1 MNLALDSLL
10 VRRTMP
16 STARYIIPLEGGETN
31 GAASP
36 IASRKLFRGVVMLK
50 SYLGFETLKN
60 EINELPMAGRIYTKP
75 KINKDNIVAA
85 EFVVISSD
93 EVEDYSKES
102 GGLIPSQLAGRG
114 YYSWL
119 ESPNFSDIILLK
131 VEHVPN
137 ATLQEFIEAVFF
149 YLENDAFID

>member
-1 MNLALDSLL
+1 
-10 VRRTMP
+10 
-16 STARYIIPLEGGETN
+16 
-31 GAASP
+31 
-36 IASRKLFRGVVMLK
+36 MLK

-60 EINELPMAGRIYTKP
+60 EINEFPMAGRIYTKP

-93 EVEDYSKES
+93 EVEGYSKES
-102 GGLIPSQLAGRG
+102 GGLIPSQLAGQG

-119 ESPNFSDIILLK
+119 ESPNFSDIILHK

-137 ATLQEFIEAVFF
+137 ATLQEFIEAVFL